1 MIDLLKEIHKDNPY
15 KTFNHSLYS
24 YDLSGWNGESE
35 IFQELIMMQDPSL
48 ILEIG
53 SWKGQSSKNM
63 GSFLKNAGLKCKI
76 ICVDTWLG
84 SVEFINSDT
93 AERDTYPVS
102 GFPQIYY
109 QFLSNVM
116 KSGLEDIIIPFPQT
130 SSNACRWLEN
140 KGVQCDLIYI
150 DGSNE
155 YRDIVMDL
163 ECCWPLL
170 KKEGVIFG
178 DDYSHFDHIKRAVNE
193 FCTRHEQL
201 DNLETHDNDIFWLIK
216 KI

>member
-35 IFQELIMMQDPSL
+35 IFQDLIMMEAPSL

-53 SWKGQSSKNM
+53 SWKGQSAINM
-63 GSFLKNAGLKCKI
+63 GTFLRNSGLPCKI

-84 SVEFINSDT
+84 SLEFINSDS
-93 AERDTYPVS
+93 ADRNVYPVF

-116 KSGLEDIIIPFPQT
+116 KSGLEDVIIPFPQT

-140 KGVQCDLIYI
+140 KGIQFDMIYI

-178 DDYSHFDHIKRAVNE
+178 DDYCHFHEIKRAVNE

-216 KI
+216 KN